1 MIGLVL
7 ATHGSLGDALI
18 QSMNVILGEQEQ
30 VEPLSL
36 QVEDDIEEANRRL
49 REAVDNAD
57 SGDGVLILTDM
68 LGGTPSNLS
77 LALLSQPGI
86 EVVSGVNLPMLLKAT
101 QTRQQSGLRET
112 ASKVKEHAR
121 SSIIMASEVLEE
133 GKEESAGQ

>member
-7 ATHGSLGDALI
+7 ATHGSLGEALI
-18 QSMNVILGEQEQ
+18 QSMNIILGEQEQ

-57 SGDGVLILTDM
+57 SGDGVMILTDM

-101 QTRQQSGLRET
+101 QTRQQSSLRET

-133 GKEESAGQ
+133 GKGEGRGQ